1 MGVKLIRSIFMLTQE
16 FKRLIKSKS
25 TIIILVLFIIGA
37 VSFFISYGEKQIFVN
52 QLANDFSPDLNRTAL
67 ANFIDSYT
75 GVKFLFDFWFNSDFS
90 QISTFILYIWIGI
103 FLSPNLLLQKG
114 NGWGNFLV
122 VRKNYPFVSLSILSA
137 QSLYIFVVITITTV
151 LQLFLALILGGWDIS
166 HVSIGEY
173 ELNIFGII
181 LIIIAQIFIMSL
193 YTILANSIAMM
204 SSTIIKNKY
213 IVQAAPLL
221 IFAICPMLLSS
232 TVGNISTMFA
242 KVIIYFEPY
251 NINVTISNIFQACF
265 RFKEIICNIFPFVF
279 YSIVLF
285 VLVLYDMKRNSME
298 YI

>member
-1 MGVKLIRSIFMLTQE
+1 MFRQE
-16 FKRLIKSKS
+16 FKRIIKSKT
-25 TIIILVLFIIGA
+25 TIIVLVLLITSA
-37 VSFFISYGEKQIFVN
+37 VSFFVSYGEKQIFVN

-103 FLSPNLLLQKG
+103 FLSPNLILQKG

-137 QSLYIFVVITITTV
+137 QSLYIIVVIAITTL
-151 LQLFLALILGGWDIS
+151 LQLFLALIWGGWNIS
-166 HVSIGEY
+166 YVSIGEY
-173 ELNIFGII
+173 ELNVFQII
-181 LIIIAQIFIMSL
+181 LIIIAQIFIMSS
-193 YTILANSIAMM
+193 YTILANGIAMM
-204 SSTIIKNKY
+204 CSTIIKNKY

-221 IFAICPMLLSS
+221 IFAIFPMLLSS
-232 TVGNISTMFA
+232 TVGNISTIFA

-251 NINVTISNIFQACF
+251 NVNVTISNVFQSCF
-265 RFKEIICNIFPFVF
+265 QFKEIICNIIPFVF

-285 VLVLYDMKRNSME
+285 ALVFYDIKRNSME